1 MVTWEYDFQT
11 EGGHREDG
19 SQTEGSRGEEGLVD
33 AWICTLMF
41 FGLFK
46 NNITSP
52 LLSKYMYIIW
62 MWILVQQE
70 VLTLSIISNAYAFGI
85 GPDPNLLINT
95 CVGQ

>member
-1 MVTWEYDFQT
+1 
-11 EGGHREDG
+11 
-19 SQTEGSRGEEGLVD
+19 
-33 AWICTLMF
+33 MF

-46 NNITSP
+46 NNITSS
-52 LLSKYMYIIW
+52 LLSKYIIW